1 MKSSPT
7 DLVAV
12 LHATKTQS
20 KNIKNLLQLFE
31 KFDIIIRKR
40 IEYDIYGQKH
50 TLIYNRR
57 LFYEDN

>member
-1 MKSSPT
+1 MSSVVT
-7 DLVAV
+7 DLVVV
-12 LHATKTQS
+12 LHAAKTQS
-20 KNIKNLLQLFE
+20 KNIKTLLQLFE

-57 LFYEDN
+57 LYL